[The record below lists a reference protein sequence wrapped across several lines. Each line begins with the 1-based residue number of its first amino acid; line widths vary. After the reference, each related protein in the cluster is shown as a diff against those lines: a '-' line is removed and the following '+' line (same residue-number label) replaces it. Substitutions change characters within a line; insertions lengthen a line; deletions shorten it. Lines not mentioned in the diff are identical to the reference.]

1 MKVFLD
7 TSSLLKLYHR
17 EQGSEKLLEF
27 ISQNASQIFLSE
39 LAKVEFV
46 SAIWKNVRMQL
57 LPESVATQIISFFEN
72 DFDNFYWI
80 KVDSKTLEL
89 AKELIKKIWKLR
101 T

>member
-1 MKVFLD
+1 
-7 TSSLLKLYHR
+7 
-17 EQGSEKLLEF
+17 
-27 ISQNASQIFLSE
+27 
-39 LAKVEFV
+39 
-46 SAIWKNVRMQL
+46 MQL